1 MEGLESC
8 FSMHKQGFGNMKQV
22 VELLEVEKRHFSNF
36 RANLESVRRKVFL
49 VILMLPLALK

>member
-1 MEGLESC
+1 
-8 FSMHKQGFGNMKQV
+8 MKQV

-49 VILMLPLALK
+49 VILMLPLALKGGIM